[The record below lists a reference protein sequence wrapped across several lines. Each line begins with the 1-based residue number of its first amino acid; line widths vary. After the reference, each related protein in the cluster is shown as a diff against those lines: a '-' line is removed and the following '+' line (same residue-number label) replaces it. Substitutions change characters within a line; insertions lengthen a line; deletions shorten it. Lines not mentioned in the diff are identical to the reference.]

1 MMGLFLRF
9 LFVLFQR
16 SFQLTV
22 MRLQHALTLGVGA
35 WSKYLKHADEYQ
47 EAKPY
52 IQMRNGVISQ
62 LIEWVRMVTE
72 HWLMKYQHAHRRRN
86 FKKLKAQ
93 CHEWY

>member
-1 MMGLFLRF
+1 
-9 LFVLFQR
+9 
-16 SFQLTV
+16 